1 MPQRRLALC
10 GYQPSP
16 AEKAA
21 FLAGGL
27 PFSVPGA
34 PPVRPARAEKR
45 ARQPKARPRPF
56 GANCGG
62 KGPAARQGPAGLFE
76 CARGK
81 IARPNPMFSCV
92 NTPKPGVFAPERRR
106 ARGVFPVWARAARG
120 ILCYSMRRACRTKR
134 GKGCAHKAVCGV
146 CAVFGHLRHAGVQPD
161 AGHHQPRLGRQRQGA
176 KRDKP
181 SAGRGPRPFVRLQ
194 LHPAHRH
201 AGRALGAVRPR
212 KGQLPPAVPRGGQQP
227 AGRFLQR
234 HPARAAVFAARVGK
248 GGAKRRAGLRHRRA
262 LFVLQAAALLF
273 VPHCA
278 APAGLPEFRRRGRQ
292 RGRGRL

>member
-181 SAGRGPRPFVRLQ
+181 SAGRGPRPFVRTDVGREVAEKIYERHCFFTEQ
-194 LHPAHRH
+194 LIA
-201 AGRALGAVRPR
+201 AGVDPKTAEADACRIEHIISDESFSRL
-212 KGQLPPAVPRGGQQP
+212 KE
-227 AGRFLQR
+227 
-234 HPARAAVFAARVGK
+234 
-248 GGAKRRAGLRHRRA
+248 
-262 LFVLQAAALLF
+262 AAAQ
-273 VPHCA
+273 
-278 APAGLPEFRRRGRQ
+278 EQ
-292 RGRGRL
+292 E

>member
-1 MPQRRLALC
+1 M
-10 GYQPSP
+10 
-16 AEKAA
+16 
-21 FLAGGL
+21 
-27 PFSVPGA
+27 PGA

-45 ARQPKARPRPF
+45 ARQPKRAPGRLGQTAAEKARQPARARPGFLRAP
-56 GANCGG
+56 GA
-62 KGPAARQGPAGLFE
+62 KLPAQTRCFLAST
-76 CARGK
+76 
-81 IARPNPMFSCV
+81 RPNPVF
-92 NTPKPGVFAPERRR
+92 FAPERRR